1 VPRPRGIAG
10 GEKSGE
16 VVESASA
23 ALPLKHTQVVVLVA
37 VNGLSDQ
44 LAGYPVNYA
53 ISTTSS

>member
-1 VPRPRGIAG
+1 
-10 GEKSGE
+10 
-16 VVESASA
+16 VESASA